1 MHYPI
6 SKSNI
11 DLEFNKIE
19 FCALASAALLHI
31 LKKQRDAA
39 GLSLDDGR
47 YNFYA
52 LLQKEES
59 HITVCL

>member
-31 LKKQRDAA
+31 LKKQANII
-39 GLSLDDGR
+39 
-47 YNFYA
+47 YINI
-52 LLQKEES
+52 KE
-59 HITVCL
+59 VFL